1 MQRILWLWG
10 VLSFWLLSSHSL
22 WAQSKWETCER
33 KALETTVVYCLDIH
47 LITPQ
52 HKETIES
59 INREYLTSV
68 IEVEKSDR
76 SRWWKMKKLCS
87 LNLNKQR
94 ERELRKLL
102 GGKTYGEYRDIEK
115 EVRLTQKDENKSVDF
130 LKNNLFIGNN

>member
-22 WAQSKWETCER
+22 WAQSKWEECER
-33 KALETTVVYCLDIH
+33 KALETTVVYCLDTH

-87 LNLNKQR
+87 LNKQR

-130 LKNNLFIGNN
+130 LKNNLFIENN